1 MQRKYKMQYI
11 KKIIIC
17 CCVLL
22 LSPLAFGVI
31 SDVHITGFIVK
42 YDKDTV
48 QLQQRGNRTITVPRS
63 AIPKDFPLK
72 TGREVTVVI
81 SGKEFMKRINQK
93 QVAAKKETQKIS
105 LKPQKKKTD
114 VKK

>member
-1 MQRKYKMQYI
+1 MRRKYKMQFFI

-17 CCVLL
+17 CCFL
-22 LSPLAFGVI
+22 LSPLVFGVI

-72 TGREVTVVI
+72 TGREVTAVI
-81 SGKEFMKRINQK
+81 SGKEFIKRIKQK
-93 QVAAKKETQKIS
+93 QVAAEKETQKIS
-105 LKPQKKKTD
+105 SKPQKKKAD

>member
-1 MQRKYKMQYI
+1 MRRKYKMQYI

-42 YDKDTV
+42 YNKDTV

-93 QVAAKKETQKIS
+93 QVAAKKETKQIHKH
-105 LKPQKKKTD
+105 KKSKSDTS
-114 VKK
+114 K